1 MNKLLNSTL
10 FLYSSISVIDDVG
23 AESPS
28 IDVSIVLCNG
38 CGSNGR
44 CSYDNIIPSEN
55 DRFSLAVCEC
65 DIGYSGKTNSSTILK
80 WYILDNCL

>member
-1 MNKLLNSTL
+1 MFAIPS
-10 FLYSSISVIDDVG
+10 FSISVIDDHG

-28 IDVSIVLCNG
+28 IDVSIVLCKG

-55 DRFSLAVCEC
+55 DRYSLAVCVC
-65 DIGYSGKTNSSTILK
+65 DIGYSGNTNISAV
-80 WYILDNCL
+80 